1 MDGYPGLS
9 KTATAGT
16 KRVGKLIRS
25 LKWSHLQI
33 DHFLLEEARKEVERL
48 KVLGKRIL
56 VLMDGSVIE
65 KPESAR
71 LEATGPVMRK

>member
-1 MDGYPGLS
+1 
-9 KTATAGT
+9 
-16 KRVGKLIRS
+16 
-25 LKWSHLQI
+25 
-33 DHFLLEEARKEVERL
+33 LLEEARKEVERL